1 MWYAGLAHLTGP
13 GIGCTIPEVRNQK
26 DAQASYA
33 RSPKTNSRAIAAMNL
48 VQVVR
53 GSDRRLGVVE
63 DTRLRLLASYATAYS
78 LALTAIEQTVPL
90 SSLAG
95 RALSSETLDYDAI
108 YEGRSEWHLLPSFDH
123 PDDPAHC
130 LVSGTGLTH
139 KVSAE
144 NRSAMHK
151 HAPEEITDS
160 IRMYQLGLDAGSPP
174 AGEIGC
180 QPEWFYKGDGSI
192 LKAHGEDLEVPS
204 YADDGGEEPEI
215 AGVYLISPMGEP
227 YRVGL
232 TVGNEFSVH
241 LMEKKNYLYLAP
253 SKLRSC
259 SIGPELVVDPEFS
272 SVPGEVT
279 ISRSGGPVWSRQIR
293 TGEAEMCH
301 SRQNIEHHHF
311 KFEQHR
317 RPGDVHVH
325 FFGADCLSF
334 GEGIRLID
342 GDIMQISFDGFGRAL
357 RNPVRFDNRAAKL
370 IEVSPLG

>member
-1 MWYAGLAHLTGP
+1 
-13 GIGCTIPEVRNQK
+13 
-26 DAQASYA
+26 
-33 RSPKTNSRAIAAMNL
+33 MNL

-160 IRMYQLGLDAGSPP
+160 IRMYRLGLDAGGRRARSQGPRRSGRSCFVLPLPLPFLFLPRPVCNASALDRPRPRSPAPGPTPRCWLPP
-174 AGEIGC
+174 AT
-180 QPEWFYKGDGSI
+180 W
-192 LKAHGEDLEVPS
+192 
-204 YADDGGEEPEI
+204 
-215 AGVYLISPMGEP
+215 
-227 YRVGL
+227 
-232 TVGNEFSVH
+232 T
-241 LMEKKNYLYLAP
+241 
-253 SKLRSC
+253 
-259 SIGPELVVDPEFS
+259 
-272 SVPGEVT
+272 
-279 ISRSGGPVWSRQIR
+279 SGRR
-293 TGEAEMCH
+293 T
-301 SRQNIEHHHF
+301 
-311 KFEQHR
+311 
-317 RPGDVHVH
+317 
-325 FFGADCLSF
+325 
-334 GEGIRLID
+334 
-342 GDIMQISFDGFGRAL
+342 
-357 RNPVRFDNRAAKL
+357 
-370 IEVSPLG
+370 